1 MKEAEILLALRIV
14 SELLALVERALRRGE
29 PVTKKDLAL
38 AFSRADAAE
47 EEWRQANEEAE
58 DEQ

>member
-38 AFSRADAAE
+38 AFSRANAAE
-47 EEWRQANEEAE
+47 EAWRNANKEVSN
-58 DEQ
+58 EQ